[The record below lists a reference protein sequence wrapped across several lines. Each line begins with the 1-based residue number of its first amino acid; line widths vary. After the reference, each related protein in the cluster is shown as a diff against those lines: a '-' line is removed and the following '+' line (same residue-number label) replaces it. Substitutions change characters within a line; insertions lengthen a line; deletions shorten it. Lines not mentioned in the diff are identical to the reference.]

1 MPIRVSHKTLPYYIF
16 TSHWNDFLEF
26 GQFMVSVLGN
36 NMRYAKGYFTRAG
49 KRCRN
54 KLEVKEMQIILKKR
68 DYNFF

>member
-16 TSHWNDFLEF
+16 TSHWNDFLGF
-26 GQFMVSVLGN
+26 GQFMVSIFGN
-36 NMRYAKGYFTRAG
+36 NKAKGYVTKAG

-68 DYNFF
+68 D